1 MYVWATHLGFDKKAE
16 NVTTMCIH
24 KLILSKYNISLK
36 VQYVRIGNLLNS

>member
-16 NVTTMCIH
+16 NVTIMCIH